1 MILETES
8 LILRSWEE
16 RDANDLF
23 QYASNP
29 EVDSIA
35 DWPAHTSKNSKEI
48 IRSVLST
55 PEAYAVVL
63 KETLQPVVGIGLMIG
78 SVSNIGIPDIVGE
91 IGY

>member
-35 DWPAHTSKNSKEI
+35 D
-48 IRSVLST
+48 
-55 PEAYAVVL
+55 
-63 KETLQPVVGIGLMIG
+63 
-78 SVSNIGIPDIVGE
+78 
-91 IGY
+91 